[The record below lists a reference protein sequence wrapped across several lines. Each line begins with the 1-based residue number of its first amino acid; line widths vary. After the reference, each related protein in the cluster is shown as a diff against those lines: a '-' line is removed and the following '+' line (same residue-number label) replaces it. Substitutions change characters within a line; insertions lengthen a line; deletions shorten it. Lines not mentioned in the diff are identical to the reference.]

1 MSIDAIRLEIYK
13 HLFAAVAEEMG
24 TVLRKASYSPNIKER
39 RDFSCAVFD
48 ARGRMIAQAAHI
60 PVHLGS
66 MPLSVEAA
74 VQRFA
79 DDLHPGDVIVLNDP
93 FRGGTHLPDI
103 TMVSP
108 VFLPSTV
115 GVIGYVASRAHH
127 ADVGGMTPGSMPV
140 AREIYQEGLILPPV
154 KLMHAGQ
161 MDEDLFAL
169 ILANVRTPQ
178 ERAGDLW
185 AQIAA
190 NQRGSTRLLELTSR
204 YGVEEVAEAEEQLLA
219 YTERMTR
226 ALIASLPEGS
236 YSFTDYLDDDGV
248 RPDPVAITVRITIKG
263 DTAQVDFTGS
273 ALQQQGSVNAVYA
286 ITLSAVYYV
295 FRCLLGLDVP
305 NNAGCLAP
313 IEVIAPAGT
322 VVNALHPSP
331 VAGGNVETSQRI
343 VDVLLGALAQA
354 CPDKVPAASQ
364 GTMNN
369 VTIGAPR
376 QGEGQGVRGFTYY
389 ETIGGGMGARP
400 ASDGPSA
407 VHSHM
412 TNTLN
417 TPVEALEY
425 AYPMQVLRYEIRK
438 DSGGGGKFRGGDG
451 IVRDLRVLTDA
462 QVTILSERR
471 KNPPYGLSGGEFG
484 QCGENILIRGEK
496 EIPLPGKGTM
506 ELKAGDVLSI
516 RTPGGGGFGNKSQA

>member
-1 MSIDAIRLEIYK
+1 MSSEAIRLEIYK
-13 HLFAAVAEEMG
+13 HLFAAIAEEMG

-48 ARGRMIAQAAHI
+48 AHGRMIAQAAHI

-108 VFLPSTV
+108 VFSPHPIPSPRGRGD
-115 GVIGYVASRAHH
+115 GVRGEGHASPLRGFVASRAHH

-154 KLMHAGQ
+154 KLVHAGQ

-190 NQRGSTRLLELTSR
+190 NKRGAERLLELTTR
-204 YGVEEVAEAEEQLLA
+204 YGADDVADAGEQLLA

-236 YSFTDYLDDDGV
+236 YSFTDVLDDDGV
-248 RPDPVAITVRITIKG
+248 NPDPIPITVTVTIEG
-263 DTAQVDFTGS
+263 ETAKVDFTGS
-273 ALQQQGSVNAVYA
+273 APQQQGSVNAVYA

-322 VVNALHPSP
+322 VVNALPPSP

-354 CPDKVPAASQ
+354 CPEKVPAASQ

-369 VTIGAPR
+369 VTIGALTPSPLPV
-376 QGEGQGVRGFTYY
+376 GDGQGVRGFTYY

-400 ASDGPSA
+400 SSDGPSA

-425 AYPMQVLRYEIRK
+425 AYPMRVLRYEVRK
-438 DSGGGGKFRGGDG
+438 GSGGRW
-451 IVRDLRVLTDA
+451 
-462 QVTILSERR
+462 
-471 KNPPYGLSGGEFG
+471 
-484 QCGENILIRGEK
+484 
-496 EIPLPGKGTM
+496 PLPGRGWDRARP
-506 ELKAGDVLSI
+506 AGAD
-516 RTPGGGGFGNKSQA
+516 